1 MQLRAIAAYQQAAQ
15 QRTAEHQRRITQP
28 PPAEHKQ
35 AMAPPLV
42 IELFTRSGQA
52 QRIAC
57 GIHLD
62 KRV

>member
-15 QRTAEHQRRITQP
+15 HTSAERPRRQPQPAPDEQRQRM
-28 PPAEHKQ
+28 PA
-35 AMAPPLV
+35 PLV
-42 IELFTRSGQA
+42 VEYFTRSGQA
-52 QRIAC
+52 QRIAT